1 MKISK
6 IRLLIFILS
15 LLLLF
20 TISSVCS
27 GCKLISESET
37 TKETLTEEQTN
48 SEESEEES
56 TTQDSNSQENADS
69 GNGNNIDGTQSQQK
83 YAIVVSG
90 ASNDNQH
97 YEWFLNSTS
106 MAYDLLE
113 NNGYPDENIY
123 YLFENSIER
132 DVDYEATI
140 NNFKK
145 VTGELQ
151 GKAEETDTIILLL
164 IGHGTFSNTNSYY
177 TLNNYNLPDF
187 EMAEIFEDIKRDK
200 LIFIFSPCNSGGF
213 IDDLSGKNTIVISS
227 TREDETNRAAF
238 IEPFLV
244 SFDGIGDTNSDG
256 KVSFTEAFNYASKN
270 VRKQYIDNGWGEL
283 TEHAQ
288 LDDNGD
294 KISNEEPIP
303 NGGDGCLGKDT
314 YLK

>member
-1 MKISK
+1 MKNSK
-6 IRLLIFILS
+6 LNIFIFILS

-20 TISSVCS
+20 AIPAVCS

-37 TKETLTEEQTN
+37 TRETLTEDETLN
-48 SEESEEES
+48 EESEEES
-56 TTQDSNSQENADS
+56 DMQDTNSQENTDS
-69 GNGNNIDGTQSQQK
+69 GNENNIDDNQSQQK

-106 MAYDLLE
+106 MAYDLLK
-113 NNGYPDENIY
+113 NNGYLDENIY
-123 YLFENSIER
+123 YLFENSEEK

-145 VTGELQ
+145 VTRELQ
-151 GKAEETDTIILLL
+151 EKAREMDSIVLFL
-164 IGHGTFSNTNSYY
+164 IGHGAFTNGNSYY
-177 TLNNYNLPDF
+177 ALNNYKLPDF
-187 EMAEIFEDIKRDK
+187 EMSEIFEDIKRDK
-200 LIFIFSPCNSGGF
+200 LIFVFSPCNSGGF
-213 IDDLSGKNTIVISS
+213 IDNLSGKNTIVISS

-238 IEPFLV
+238 IEPFLA
-244 SFDGIGDTNSDG
+244 SFDGIGDANSDG
-256 KVSFTEAFNYASKN
+256 KISFAEAFNYASEN
-270 VRKQYIDNGWGEL
+270 VRKQYIDQGWREL

-303 NGGDGCLGKDT
+303 NGGDGYLAEDT

>member
-1 MKISK
+1 MKNSK
-6 IRLLIFILS
+6 LNIFIFILS

-20 TISSVCS
+20 AIPAACS
-27 GCKLISESET
+27 GCKLIPESET
-37 TKETLTEEQTN
+37 TKETLTEEETN
-48 SEESEEES
+48 SEESEEET
-56 TTQDSNSQENADS
+56 TTQDSNSQENTDS
-69 GNGNNIDGTQSQQK
+69 GKGNKNDSNQSQQK

-123 YLFENSIER
+123 YLFENRKEK

-151 GKAEETDTIILLL
+151 EKAREMDSIVLFL
-164 IGHGTFSNTNSYY
+164 IGHGTFANGNSYY
-177 TLNNYNLPDF
+177 ALNNYNLPDF
-187 EMAEIFEDIKRDK
+187 EMSEIFEDIKRDK
-200 LIFIFSPCNSGGF
+200 LIFVFSPCNSGGF
-213 IDDLSGKNTIVISS
+213 IDDLSGKNKIVIFL

-238 IEPFLV
+238 IEPFLA
-244 SFDGIGDTNSDG
+244 SFDGVGDVNSDG
-256 KVSFTEAFNYASKN
+256 KVSFAEAFNYASEN
-270 VRKQYIDNGWGEL
+270 VRKQYVDKGLVEL

-288 LDDNGD
+288 LEANGERMR
-294 KISNEEPIP
+294 K
-303 NGGDGCLGKDT
+303 
-314 YLK
+314 